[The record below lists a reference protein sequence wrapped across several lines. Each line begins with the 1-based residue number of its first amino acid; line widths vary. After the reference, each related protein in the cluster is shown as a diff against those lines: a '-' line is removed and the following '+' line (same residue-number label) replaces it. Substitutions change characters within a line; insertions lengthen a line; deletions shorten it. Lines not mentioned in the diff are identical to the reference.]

1 MIGSLTPAAV
11 VFWISAGLVT
21 YTYLLY
27 PVVLWLLTEWRR
39 VPAPPADATSDAG
52 LPAVSVLVVAHN
64 EEAFMQARLENLLA
78 LDYPRERLELVVASD
93 GSTDRTNDIVRR
105 YGPLGVAL
113 REITARGGK
122 TAALNEVIPDLRGDI
137 VVLSDANTMM
147 EPVAVR
153 RLARWFADRSVG
165 VVCGRLV
172 LTDPATGTNVDGLY
186 WKYETFLKKREHRLG
201 GLLGANGAIYAIR
214 RTLFVPL
221 RPGTIVDDFVI
232 PLAAR
237 LRSRCRILYDETA
250 VAFEDT
256 PAEMGAEFRRRT
268 RIGAGDFQSLGQIWP
283 ALLPW
288 QGWIS
293 FTFVSHKLLRWMG
306 PFLLLGTAGSN
317 LLLLERPFYRATLV
331 AQLGLYL
338 VAALGV
344 FVPTRSVTGKVVR
357 LATMFAS
364 MNAALLVGFFTW
376 MTTPQQG
383 TWERT
388 AR

>member
-1 MIGSLTPAAV
+1 MTPITPAV
-11 VFWISAGLVT
+11 VAFWVSAGLVA
-21 YTYLLY
+21 YAYLLY

-39 VPAPPADATSDAG
+39 TPAPPTDTANDLS
-52 LPAVSVLVVAHN
+52 LPLVSVLVVAHN
-64 EEAFMQARLENLLA
+64 EEAFMQARIENLLA

-93 GSTDRTNDIVRR
+93 GSTDRTNEIARAHSAQ
-105 YGPLGVAL
+105 GVAL

-122 TAALNEVIPDLRGDI
+122 TAALNEVVPSLRGDI

-147 EPVAVR
+147 DRDAVR
-153 RLARWFADRSVG
+153 RLARWFADPAVG

-172 LTDPATGTNVDGLY
+172 LTDPVTGTNVDGVY

-214 RTLFVPL
+214 RALFVPL

-237 LRSRCRILYDETA
+237 LRSGCRIMYDETA

-268 RIGAGDFQSLGQIWP
+268 RIGAGDFQSLGQVWP

-306 PFLLLGTAGSN
+306 PFLLLGAAASN
-317 LLLLERPFYRATLV
+317 LWLLDRAFYRATLV
-331 AQLGLYL
+331 AQLCLYL
-338 VAALGV
+338 VAVLGAL
-344 FVPTRSVTGKVVR
+344 VPTRSVIGKAVR

-364 MNAALLVGFFTW
+364 MNAALLVGFFKW